1 MSDKKRKTDRV
12 YASLCGCG
20 VNYNVCVVGGG
31 RTIEWVY
38 TEGKML
44 NEYESI
50 FGQIM
55 SEEKFAKFQQSN
67 PWFTIAF
74 GQDLPV
80 PPKKI
85 PPCEEMT
92 SAFRRI
98 FALIFGSF
106 GFEKDLNAAEAMCH
120 AVLKHLDGIKPTQW
134 DTDGADE
141 WLYTYGGAEILLGTV
156 CVYAGRT
163 VEGVYHFMNGLG
175 TYAIGLNTV
184 YSDFIRMI
192 INKLEDV
199 HCGEANYS
207 GRGFSADFPMGF
219 KPAAAASLFA
229 QAALDVIP
237 GMSGK
242 NGEVIV
248 AKRFDIPHPF
258 GSLKRF
264 SVGSALQPHIVDVY
278 ESYVIDKDFNLKK
291 AKFYFNGY
299 MPHGDGR
306 AIILPEGF
314 TVAPHSVFHKWY
326 DFEEAGRR

>member
-1 MSDKKRKTDRV
+1 
-12 YASLCGCG
+12 
-20 VNYNVCVVGGG
+20 
-31 RTIEWVY
+31 
-38 TEGKML
+38 ML

-80 PPKKI
+80 PPKEI
-85 PPCEEMT
+85 PPYEEMT

-120 AVLKHLDGIKPTQW
+120 AVLEHLDGIKPTHW
-134 DTDGADE
+134 DTDEADE
-141 WLYTYGGAEILLGTV
+141 WLNKYGGAEILLGTV

-264 SVGSALQPHIVDVY
+264 SVDSALQPHIVDVY

-326 DFEEAGRR
+326 DFEEVGRR